1 MTSHYDQGRL
11 DNKSD
16 FIMLPLSY
24 SSSLHFSLSLSL
36 SFFRVIIILMVI
48 SFNVTWMFIDW
59 FPCAIRQ

>member
-36 SFFRVIIILMVI
+36 FLSGYYHLDGYFVQCDVD
-48 SFNVTWMFIDW
+48 VY
-59 FPCAIRQ
+59 